1 MTVLRRFLTVAL
13 TIGSATMLAAQDNG
27 RAIVLQA
34 FGGGVSHLR
43 NLNSTGSVADF
54 KLGYNLGGAIGVQA
68 NEYVA
73 FHGDFT
79 YTRNEAR
86 GASSF
91 AGTKFDRFFYG
102 GHVELTYPL
111 GRLAPFAF
119 GGGGGVTI
127 HQAGSGAQLDTFTK
141 PAGMFGAGIRYRFE
155 GTPVELLAEGK
166 SLVYKW
172 EGGGFSRMQ
181 WDVSYSAGI
190 AYRFGF

>member
-1 MTVLRRFLTVAL
+1 MTVVRRFVAVAL
-13 TIGSATMLAAQDNG
+13 TLGSATMLAAQNNG

-34 FGGGVSHLR
+34 FGGGASHLR

-54 KLGYNLGGAIGVQA
+54 KLGYSLGGAVGVQA

-86 GASSF
+86 GVSSF

-102 GHVELTYPL
+102 AHVELSYPM
-111 GRLAPFAF
+111 GRVSPFAF
-119 GGGGGVTI
+119 AGGGGVTI
-127 HQAGSGAQLDTFTK
+127 HQAGSGQLDNFTK
-141 PAGMFGAGIRYRFE
+141 PAGMFGAGIRYQFE
-155 GTPVELLAEGK
+155 RTPLELLAEGK

-172 EGGGFSRMQ
+172 DRGGFSRMQ
-181 WDVSYSAGI
+181 WDVSYSVGI